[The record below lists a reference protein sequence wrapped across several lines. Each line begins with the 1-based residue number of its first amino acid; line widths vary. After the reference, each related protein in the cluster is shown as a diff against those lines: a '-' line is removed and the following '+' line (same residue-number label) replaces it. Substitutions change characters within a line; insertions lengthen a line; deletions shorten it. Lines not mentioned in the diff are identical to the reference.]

1 MAQTCPS
8 EFPTGGTYHY
18 QLPSL
23 TGIFVGNNYSHLIE
37 CLAGAAVQPIQ
48 KKNNNKK
55 IIYVNF
61 FFVSLIL

>member
-48 KKNNNKK
+48 KINK
-55 IIYVNF
+55 
-61 FFVSLIL
+61 